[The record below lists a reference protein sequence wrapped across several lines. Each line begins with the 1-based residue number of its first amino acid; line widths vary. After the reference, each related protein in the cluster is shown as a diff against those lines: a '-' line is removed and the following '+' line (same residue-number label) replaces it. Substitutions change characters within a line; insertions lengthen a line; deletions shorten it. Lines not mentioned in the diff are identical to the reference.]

1 MPKRPIRVGIVGV
14 GKFARQHHIP
24 SILANPD
31 YHLAAACSRHTE
43 VEGVRNFPSM
53 QEMLSQA
60 EDLDAVSICTPPQ
73 IHFEMARFALTH
85 GKHVLLE
92 KPPCT
97 SLTRLAHLVELAK
110 TRNLSLYQIWHSQH
124 APGIAPALA
133 LLNQRTLRGARVT
146 WKEDV
151 RVWHPGQTWIWQSGG
166 FGVFDAGINAL
177 SILTR
182 LIDEAFFPLAATLYV
197 PTNCETP
204 IAAHVVL
211 QTVNGAEIQVELDF
225 RHTGIQT
232 WDIDFDTDKGPL
244 KLSAGGA
251 HLTVG
256 DSPLPHG
263 AENLRSEYVSIYAHF
278 AQLVAERRSEV
289 DARPLELVA
298 DIFLLGKCVSVAP
311 FLESPP

>member
-1 MPKRPIRVGIVGV
+1 MPKGPIRVGIVGV
-14 GKFARQHHIP
+14 GKFAREHHIP
-24 SILANPD
+24 SILANPA
-31 YHLAAACSRHTE
+31 YQLTAACSRHAA
-43 VEGVRNFPSM
+43 VEGVRNFPSI
-53 QEMLSQA
+53 QEMLTQA

-97 SLTRLAHLVELAK
+97 SFTRLAHLVELAE
-110 TRNLSLYQIWHSQH
+110 TRDLSLYQIWHSQH
-124 APGIAPALA
+124 APGVAPALA
-133 LLNQRTLRGARVT
+133 LLKRRTLRGARVT

-151 RVWHPGQTWIWQSGG
+151 RAWHPGQTWIWQSGG

-182 LIDEAFFPLAATLYV
+182 LIDEAMFPLAATLYM

-204 IAAHVVL
+204 IAARMVL
-211 QTVNGAEIQVELDF
+211 QTASGADIQVELDF
-225 RHTGIQT
+225 RHTGVQT
-232 WDIDFDTDKGPL
+232 WDIDFDTDAGPL

-256 DSPLPHG
+256 DSPLPHD

-278 AQLVAERRSEV
+278 AQLVTERRSEV
-289 DARPLELVA
+289 DARPLQLVA
-298 DIFLLGKCVSVAP
+298 DIFLLGKRVSVAP